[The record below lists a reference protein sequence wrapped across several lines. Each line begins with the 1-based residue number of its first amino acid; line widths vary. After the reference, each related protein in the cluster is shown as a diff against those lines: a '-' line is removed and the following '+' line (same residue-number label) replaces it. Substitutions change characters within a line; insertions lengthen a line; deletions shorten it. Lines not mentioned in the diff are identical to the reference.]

1 MDYKIVFLDIDGT
14 ILMPDHTYTESTKE
28 AIDQLKDQ
36 GIEVFIA
43 TGRPLHEIKELAEEL
58 NVTSYIGYNGALAIH
73 KNEIVVDEPM
83 ERSLVV
89 KLLEVARECHSEMAL
104 YTSESNYFTNLE
116 HPDLQNFAH
125 TFQFRNN
132 LLLTDDVLNQILGM
146 SIINV
151 KPSEIPHFQINDTL
165 RLSEINV
172 EGIKDAVDVIRTHV
186 NKGEAIKKILHRLN
200 INKEQ
205 SIAFGDGMNDKEMV
219 EVVGEGFAMGNSH
232 PDLFQY
238 AKHTTTSVTDSG
250 IYNGLKK
257 LGLVN

>member
-28 AIDQLKDQ
+28 AIGQLKDQ

-43 TGRPLHEIKELAEEL
+43 TGRPIHEIKELAEEL
-58 NVTSYIGYNGALAIH
+58 KVTSFIGYNGALAIH
-73 KNEIVVDEPM
+73 NNKPVVDEPM
-83 ERSLVV
+83 KRSLVL
-89 KLLEVARECHSEMAL
+89 KLLETARELHSEMLL
-104 YTSESNYFTNLE
+104 YTSGKNYFTNLE
-116 HPDLQNFAH
+116 HPDLQNFAD
-125 TFQFRNN
+125 TFQFKNN
-132 LLLTDDVLNQILGM
+132 YLLTDEVLDQILGI

-151 KPSEIPHFQINDTL
+151 KPSEIAHFEIDDTL

-172 EGIKDAVDVIRTHV
+172 EGIEDAVDVIRTHV

-200 INKEQ
+200 INREQ
-205 SIAFGDGMNDKEMV
+205 SIAFGDGMNDKEMI

-238 AKHTTTSVTDSG
+238 AKHTTTSVSDSG

-257 LGLVN
+257 LGIVN